1 MYLKKLFV
9 SVKKM
14 IGINGF
20 FFSLIKRRKENMMKE
35 LISELK
41 NIKGRL
47 DTLYSTQYVL
57 SQKGSETSDI
67 DALIADLEA
76 RKAELDELVI
86 KKSLIK

>member
-20 FFSLIKRRKENMMKE
+20 FFSLIKRRKENMKE
-35 LISELK
+35 LINELK
-41 NIKGRL
+41 NIKGKL
-47 DTLYSTQYVL
+47 DTLYATQYVL
-57 SQKGSETSDI
+57 SQKGSDSNDI
-67 DALIADLEA
+67 DALIADLET
-76 RKAELDELVI
+76 RKAELDELVV

>member
-1 MYLKKLFV
+1 
-9 SVKKM
+9 
-14 IGINGF
+14 
-20 FFSLIKRRKENMMKE
+20 MMKE